1 MMQDIFLPLIVFY
14 ALYQGI
20 RVITDFILKR
30 MLIKRNHYDR
40 AEILSQGLALPANAE
55 TSATEPNKYPSLKW
69 GLVAFMAGAGFVLI
83 DILKIQMPHMDEYNS
98 ALPIGIELMFISA
111 GFLLYFFIATFKKRD
126 S

>member
-1 MMQDIFLPLIVFY
+1 MHDIFIPLIIFY

-30 MLIKRNHYDR
+30 MLIKRNHFER
-40 AEILSQGLALPANAE
+40 AEILSQGLALPLNTE
-55 TSATEPNKYPSLKW
+55 PSVVEPNKYPSLKW

-83 DILKIQMPHMDEYNS
+83 DILKIQMPQMNNYDS

-111 GFLLYFFIATFKKRD
+111 GFLIYFFIITFKKKD
-126 S
+126 A